1 MAFIGSIIAGA
12 ISIGGAVMARKD
24 AKDANAQSAANQA
37 EAGRVDYTTMS
48 PEAKKTLQGLFG
60 SAGSLANSV
69 LTQDFNAIRGDT
81 TQAALKAAL
90 TTTLAQDV
98 PGLKSAM
105 GKAGAYNSTSYGLAV
120 NDAIS
125 TASAKA
131 FYASQAAANENIK
144 SQIELINPLLALLQI
159 DKGSQKV
166 GKEATGIAGV
176 TQANTD
182 YTKLGASASNA
193 VGGILGLFKS

>member
-1 MAFIGSIIAGA
+1 MPFIGSIIAGA
-12 ISIGGAVMARKD
+12 VSIGGALLSRKD
-24 AKDANAQSAANQA
+24 TKNANEQSAANQA
-37 EAGRVDYTTMS
+37 EAGKVDYTTMS

-60 SAGSLANSV
+60 SAGNLANSV
-69 LTQDFNAIRGDT
+69 LTQDFSAIRGDT

-120 NDAIS
+120 DDAIS

-131 FYASQAAANENIK
+131 FYASQAAANESIK
-144 SQIELINPLLALLQI
+144 SQIELVNPLLALLQI

-176 TQANTD
+176 AQNNTD

-193 VGGILGLFKS
+193 VGGILELFKS